1 MFTGIIESVGQ
12 ITSINDNHGDFEIKI
27 KYDSTSLN
35 DISLGES
42 ISING
47 ICLTVTKF
55 DNNFLYFDLSK
66 ETISRISKFRINEIV
81 NIETSL
87 RVNSKISGHFVF
99 GHVDGIAR
107 LINNEKK
114 DRSEEWTIEP
124 PKKIMRYIAEKGSIS
139 INGVSLT
146 VNSITEK
153 TFKINL
159 IPFTLENTALKH
171 ISVSGEVN
179 IEIDMLARYVE
190 TIFKKP

>member
-146 VNSITEK
+146 VNSITKK